1 MIHEL
6 RIYHCVP
13 GRLPALHR
21 RFENVTLEL
30 WKRHGIRQVGF
41 WTVAIGPSSAALYYL
56 LEWDSLADREQRW
69 NAFASDPD
77 WLRQRADSEKDGPIV
92 AKLTAIDVPAAPAEA
107 DANGTLKKQIA
118 SGLSQD
124 VITAYA
130 DALERGYGVS
140 VNQQQLQEAQ
150 PTAY

>member
-77 WLRQRADSEKDGPIV
+77 WLRQRAESEKDGPIV
-92 AKLTAIDVPAAPAEA
+92 DHFENYIL
-107 DANGTLKKQIA
+107 
-118 SGLSQD
+118 
-124 VITAYA
+124 
-130 DALERGYGVS
+130 
-140 VNQQQLQEAQ
+140 Q
-150 PTAY
+150 PTAYSALR